1 MPHNFWMINC
11 NAQNYNITRDLGFT
25 KQGLKAEYRRKV
37 QRVEPGDRI
46 IYYVTGVRVFTA
58 TATVTQGYEEIGS
71 GPWVKEG
78 KTAWPYRIGIRP
90 NVVLNEDQYIA
101 AGLLAYRLEY
111 VRKWP
116 PEDWHMAFQGNLH
129 LLSKSDFF
137 LLETEMLKLRDGRDQ
152 ALFQVDAEL
161 AAEEERA
168 GSQRERRRRVSNR
181 SNSRP
186 GRGRSEEPESI
197 AIPTPAPA
205 DESEQPATEEV
216 RANGRGRRNARQRT
230 ANRRPATS
238 PSPRYDND

>member
-1 MPHNFWMINC
+1 
-11 NAQNYNITRDLGFT
+11 
-25 KQGLKAEYRRKV
+25 
-37 QRVEPGDRI
+37 
-46 IYYVTGVRVFTA
+46 
-58 TATVTQGYEEIGS
+58 
-71 GPWVKEG
+71 
-78 KTAWPYRIGIRP
+78 
-90 NVVLNEDQYIA
+90 
-101 AGLLAYRLEY
+101 
-111 VRKWP
+111 
-116 PEDWHMAFQGNLH
+116 MAFQGNLH

-230 ANRRPATS
+230 ANRRPATP